1 MTNELTLK
9 VGYLKSKEG
18 NEYLALFFDL
28 GYTRKVVS
36 VDRAMIAELLD
47 ISVRELYRVVPEHGM
62 LEFSAIFVST
72 FTPHD

>member
-18 NEYLALFFDL
+18 NEYLALYFDL
-28 GYTRKVVS
+28 EYTRKIVS

-47 ISVRELYRVVPEHGM
+47 VSVRELYRVVPEHGS
-62 LEFSAIFVST
+62 LEFSATFVSA